1 MKTFVR
7 LIMFSLLLCTTI
19 GAAAQLPTP
28 CDIVITGDFEP
39 RCTLLTGKDDYYDE
53 SEDVLVACQGM
64 TVTYTAHASNATV
77 SQWHWEV
84 SGASS
89 WNDLGNGSATVN
101 WDNGDLGQ
109 LVVTATFSGGSSCTY
124 SIQVRLIEQPTI
136 QVVTT
141 PAYTVLPDGSK
152 VIYVCRDETVTFTD
166 LSSSSNADIVGYQ
179 WDATSGQTASTPNF
193 VIEHVAN
200 NENIIHQV
208 FNNCGCS
215 SMDEYQIQILGGEIL
230 DLSCYGTVCEGSEVT
245 YNALSPSC
253 DQYSWYVEGGEIVG
267 TNDQPSVT
275 VVWNHASNGFGIIGL
290 DGYLCGNDACP
301 TLLSKKISVIQ
312 DHLPISGQTEVCV
325 GDAVLYSVPLL
336 GSTEYTW
343 NINPSPGVLSHTY
356 NGANQYLAV
365 FSHAGTYRLSVN
377 YRCEFLD
384 CGTFSSEPLT
394 ITVKPK
400 LAIQGDNR
408 VCISAPCSLSL
419 APSVSAQWTVEDLST
434 NQVIHTLS
442 SSNSL
447 GYTFPHTGNYR
458 VSATHPD
465 YCHSATT
472 VITVVD
478 APPAPT
484 IGDLDPDNPTIACA
498 NSGINLLANPHNPN
512 YTIVW
517 ETDCD
522 EDNPQSLTGN
532 DVTISYG
539 NMVCDILAYTFD
551 PELRCKSATPY
562 VHHVVERRLAP
573 ITIPSVID
581 VCPGTTIVW
590 GDAEVPFQE
599 GVAYTWRLQKDMQHC
614 ASVQGE
620 EHNNGVTLSVHEMA
634 SGSYNYTF
642 FVELQRFCCGNDHR
656 DTIYI
661 HVTVPNPVTLT
672 LQAAPTQ
679 GCLDQ
684 LFEFT
689 ASGGNPSRYRWLVDD
704 FETASGIN
712 PFFHTFTS
720 SGNHNVAVEYNSVDY
735 CTNPVYL
742 DKVSTTV
749 SVLRGPQIYGLQL
762 DESIYPH
769 LVRVIMPDPSGCT
782 FAWYFNNSLIPGAT
796 ASSTAY
802 RGPGNYTCEV
812 TGANGCTSRISSYIS
827 PNPDPCDNID
837 WADADFDPCSATLTL
852 QTNFTNPRHVQWYTG
867 NSHAALQNYDPSTQ
881 IATIKFDALGAYTV
895 TATNNRSRCESSTYY
910 QQVNFIPHFT
920 FEKNCNEI
928 IVHNRCQSVSGN
940 ETFKLTMGSN
950 EYFFNMATAS
960 YTIPISSPGT
970 YSISI
975 EVTIDGETYTCSYD
989 PIEFTYTTYT
999 LSVTSENTQ
1008 KQGHTCDNTPIELS
1022 ASFSPACYISS
1033 VDWNFGDGSRYS
1045 RSGNTV
1051 CHMFKASP
1059 YRYYIVATAKD
1070 ENGCPVSSA
1079 PFEIASHSHPFKD
1092 GQLQPVDPIS
1102 CPGDARRISLHQNG
1116 SIVLSLGCNYYWH
1129 HSTVPSPLN
1138 RYATYYTDD
1147 YHVFAV
1153 DENFCNCSTLVNV
1166 QFLTQPTA
1174 AAVTDKTTYCLG
1186 EKVRLFGANSPDTN
1200 NFSYLWTITN
1210 LQTGAVELRHTATTS
1225 FTPPQAGSYSLDLS
1239 ISDLTSSC
1247 SATDSRTITVLAE
1260 PTPPSIGF
1268 GGNRCI
1274 NDPPVVLQGTAP
1286 ADIHWNNGN
1295 VGSTANYYTPGLAV
1309 AYYLDPTSG
1318 CKSEE
1323 AVLEIEPE
1331 PNFDALLTGCYE
1343 KCKYFF
1349 TPNYTMNVWG
1359 LTSGYQELDWDWTN
1373 NGIPIDNGH
1382 GNYSFTP
1389 LRLPIPGFGD
1399 YQLDVD
1405 YVGGYCHVTSPE
1417 LVINSKT
1424 DCDCDSIEVTFKK
1437 EWKIVDCNLSCI
1449 VNVTVCNNSLV
1460 NRDCFDMLGILFK
1473 EEYVSVQSTS
1483 FTSTS
1488 LAPGGCF
1495 DFQIVLDIQQLR
1507 PSTVTFSL
1515 HDECNFCTKVFSIDL
1530 SLDFVECETP
1540 MDIVDAI
1547 SIRSDLSNQA
1557 VGYFEFDFDV
1567 SPCQTLLAFWTEP
1580 PMVIDY
1586 WFNGY
1591 NNVHGLGM
1599 IDMALLS
1606 QLLAADSVVCF
1617 HAITCD
1623 NNKLCRR
1630 TYCLTADELLQ
1641 HFIDAGIAVMQSPMG
1656 ENTDEQSDSKS
1667 HGPTKG
1673 LQLSPNPAADI
1684 VTVSGEAVS
1693 ELRIIDMHGREML
1706 RVDASNQ
1713 CNIGGLAAGSYIVRV
1728 VSRLDDLSPEHVTYL
1743 RLVKY

>member
-1 MKTFVR
+1 M
-7 LIMFSLLLCTTI
+7 LALLLCAAF
-19 GAAAQLPTP
+19 GAAALQTFP
-28 CDIVITGDFEP
+28 CD
-39 RCTLLTGKDDYYDE
+39 
-53 SEDVLVACQGM
+53 
-64 TVTYTAHASNATV
+64 
-77 SQWHWEV
+77 
-84 SGASS
+84 
-89 WNDLGNGSATVN
+89 
-101 WDNGDLGQ
+101 
-109 LVVTATFSGGSSCTY
+109 
-124 SIQVRLIEQPTI
+124 
-136 QVVTT
+136 
-141 PAYTVLPDGSK
+141 
-152 VIYVCRDETVTFTD
+152 
-166 LSSSSNADIVGYQ
+166 
-179 WDATSGQTASTPNF
+179 
-193 VIEHVAN
+193 
-200 NENIIHQV
+200 
-208 FNNCGCS
+208 
-215 SMDEYQIQILGGEIL
+215 
-230 DLSCYGTVCEGSEVT
+230 
-245 YNALSPSC
+245 
-253 DQYSWYVEGGEIVG
+253 
-267 TNDQPSVT
+267 
-275 VVWNHASNGFGIIGL
+275 
-290 DGYLCGNDACP
+290 
-301 TLLSKKISVIQ
+301 
-312 DHLPISGQTEVCV
+312 
-325 GDAVLYSVPLL
+325 
-336 GSTEYTW
+336 
-343 NINPSPGVLSHTY
+343 
-356 NGANQYLAV
+356 
-365 FSHAGTYRLSVN
+365 
-377 YRCEFLD
+377 FLD

-400 LAIQGDNR
+400 LAIQGDNH

-419 APSVSAQWTVEDLST
+419 SPSVSAQWTVEDLST

-447 GYTFPHTGNYR
+447 SYTFPHPGNYR
-458 VSATHPD
+458 VSASHPD

-484 IGDLDPDNPTIACA
+484 LADLDPANPTIACA
-498 NSGINLLANPHNPN
+498 NSGINLLANPSNPN

-539 NMVCDILAYTFD
+539 NTVCDVHAYTFD

-599 GVAYTWRLQKDMQHC
+599 GVAYTWRLQENMQRC

-620 EHNNGVTLSVHEMA
+620 EHNNGVTLSVHEFTF
-634 SGSYNYTF
+634 GSYNYSF
-642 FVELQRFCCGNDHR
+642 FVELERFCCGNIHR

-661 HVTVPNPVTLT
+661 HVIVPNPATLT
-672 LQAAPTQ
+672 LQADPTQ
-679 GCLDQ
+679 GCPDQ

-762 DESIYPH
+762 DESTNPH
-769 LVRVIMPDPSGCT
+769 LVGVIMPDPSGCT
-782 FAWYFNNSLIPGAT
+782 SAWYFDNSLIPGAT
-796 ASSTAY
+796 ASSIAY

-827 PNPDPCDNID
+827 PNPDPCDNRD
-837 WADADFDPCSATLTL
+837 WEDADFDPCSATLTL
-852 QTNFTNPRHVQWYTG
+852 QTNFTNPQRVQWHTG
-867 NSHAALQNYDPSTQ
+867 SSHAALQNYDPSTQ

-928 IVHNRCQSVSGN
+928 IVHNSCQSVSGN

-975 EVTIDGETYTCSYD
+975 EVTIDGDTYTCSYD

-1022 ASFSPACYISS
+1022 ASFSPACSIRS
-1033 VDWNFGDGSRYS
+1033 VDWNFGDGSLYS
-1045 RSGNTV
+1045 HSGNTV
-1051 CHMFKASP
+1051 CHMFQASLLG
-1059 YRYYIVATAKD
+1059 YRVVATAKD

-1079 PFEIASHSHPFKD
+1079 PFIMTSHHYPFKY
-1092 GQLQPVDPIS
+1092 GYLQTPRIVQ
-1102 CPGDARRISLHQNG
+1102 CPGNASIISLYQG
-1116 SIVLSLGCNYYWH
+1116 GAIETSIGREFYWH
-1129 HSTVPSPLN
+1129 HSTVPSPQN
-1138 RYATYYTDD
+1138 HYATYYTDD
-1147 YHVFAV
+1147 YHLFAV
-1153 DENFCNCSTLVNV
+1153 DQNFCNCSTLVNV

-1200 NFSYLWTITN
+1200 NFTYLWTITN
-1210 LQTGAVELRHTATTS
+1210 LQTGAVELRNTATTS
-1225 FTPPQAGSYSLDLS
+1225 FTPPQAGSYSLNLS

-1247 SATDSRTITVLAE
+1247 SATDSRTISVLAE
-1260 PTPPSIGF
+1260 PTPPSI
-1268 GGNRCI
+1268 
-1274 NDPPVVLQGTAP
+1274 A
-1286 ADIHWNNGN
+1286 
-1295 VGSTANYYTPGLAV
+1295 
-1309 AYYLDPTSG
+1309 
-1318 CKSEE
+1318 
-1323 AVLEIEPE
+1323 EP
-1331 PNFDALLTGCYE
+1331 
-1343 KCKYFF
+1343 
-1349 TPNYTMNVWG
+1349 
-1359 LTSGYQELDWDWTN
+1359 S
-1373 NGIPIDNGH
+1373 
-1382 GNYSFTP
+1382 
-1389 LRLPIPGFGD
+1389 
-1399 YQLDVD
+1399 
-1405 YVGGYCHVTSPE
+1405 
-1417 LVINSKT
+1417 INSKT

-1460 NRDCFDMLGILFK
+1460 DIDCFDLLEILSK
-1473 EEYVSVQSTS
+1473 EEYVSIQSTS

-1507 PSTVTFSL
+1507 PSTITFSL
-1515 HDECNFCTKVFSIDL
+1515 KDDCNFCTKVFSIDL

-1667 HGPTKG
+1667 HGPVKASR

-1684 VTVSGEAVS
+1684 VTVSGEEVS

-1713 CNIGGLAAGSYIVRV
+1713 CDIGGLAAGSYIVRV
-1728 VSRLDDLSPEHVTYL
+1728 VSRPDDLSPEHVTYL